1 MTENQSRI
9 LAISRGE
16 MPSLPEL
23 AGLIAGY
30 TKDDRLFAASLAR
43 ETADRIFG
51 KKIFF
56 RGLIEFTNFCKNDCL
71 YCGIRRSNRNAER
84 YRMTEEEILHCCRWG
99 YQAGFRTFVMQ
110 GGEDPNFTDERIVRI
125 VSAVKREFPDCA
137 VTLSIGEKS
146 RESYKRYRE
155 AGADRYLLRHET
167 ANPEHYAKLHPP
179 ELSLENRVRCLH
191 DLLGLGFQTGC
202 GMMVGAPFQTA
213 ENLAEDLL
221 FIKKLNPQMVGL
233 GPFIPH
239 HDTPFC
245 EEKAG
250 TVEDTLFLLSIVR
263 LMLPRVL
270 LPATTALGT
279 ILPGGRELGILAGAN
294 VVMPNISPAEVRKHY
309 QLYDHKIGTA
319 DAPADSYQL
328 LREAILSIG
337 YQPVIDRGD
346 YPKEAES

>member
-110 GGEDPNFTDERIVRI
+110 GGEDPHFTDERIVRI

-146 RESYKRYRE
+146 RES
-155 AGADRYLLRHET
+155 
-167 ANPEHYAKLHPP
+167 
-179 ELSLENRVRCLH
+179 
-191 DLLGLGFQTGC
+191 
-202 GMMVGAPFQTA
+202 
-213 ENLAEDLL
+213 
-221 FIKKLNPQMVGL
+221 
-233 GPFIPH
+233 
-239 HDTPFC
+239 
-245 EEKAG
+245 
-250 TVEDTLFLLSIVR
+250 
-263 LMLPRVL
+263 
-270 LPATTALGT
+270 
-279 ILPGGRELGILAGAN
+279 
-294 VVMPNISPAEVRKHY
+294 
-309 QLYDHKIGTA
+309 
-319 DAPADSYQL
+319 
-328 LREAILSIG
+328 
-337 YQPVIDRGD
+337 
-346 YPKEAES
+346 